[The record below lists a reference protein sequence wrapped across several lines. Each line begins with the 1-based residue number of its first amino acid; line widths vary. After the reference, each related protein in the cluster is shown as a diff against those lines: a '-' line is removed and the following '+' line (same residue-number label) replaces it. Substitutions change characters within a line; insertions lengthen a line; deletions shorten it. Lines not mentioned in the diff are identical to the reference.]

1 MSSKYPPVKNSA
13 YTFRVY
19 LFAQDDNQ
27 IQQTVTLAAGDFQS
41 SGDGGAFGNL
51 ATLPSE
57 SPAGSG
63 QILVSLS
70 AGEMNYDEVTVRA
83 IDAAGAEWHSA
94 AFVIHTAGQTFDAME
109 ALIDDLESRLTAA
122 RAGYLDN
129 LSGGAAALE
138 ATAQSILTDTGTTL
152 DTLIKDIPTNSE
164 FEARTIAAANYATA
178 SALDAVDNF
187 VDTEVAAVL
196 AAVDTEVA
204 AIKAKTDNLPAQ
216 PAAVGSAMT
225 LASGAITAA
234 VIATNAIDADALATD
249 AVTEIQSGLATAV
262 AVADIPTNAELAA
275 ALASADDA
283 TLAAIAALN
292 NIDSTAAQAAAA
304 AALAAYGA
312 ATATNV
318 TNATSPLATGA
329 ALAAL
334 NNLSSAGAQAA
345 AAAALTA
352 YDAATATNVTN
363 ATSQLALEATVAAL
377 NNIDAAAIITALET
391 ETLPDSYSADGAQ
404 PTYAQAL
411 LEIRQFLMERG
422 VINTTLTVNK
432 PDGTTPAF
440 TLALDDDANPTSIS
454 RAS

>member
-152 DTLIKDIPTNSE
+152 DALIKDVPTVAE
-164 FEARTIAAANYATA
+164 FEARTILAANYFDPAADTVANVTTVGTVTNAVTA
-178 SALDAVDNF
+178 GTVSDKTGYALTAAYDA
-187 VDTEVAAVL
+187 
-196 AAVDTEVA
+196 
-204 AIKAKTDNLPAQ
+204 AKTAATQASVDDLP
-216 PAAVGSAMT
+216 
-225 LASGAITAA
+225 
-234 VIATNAIDADALATD
+234 N
-249 AVTEIQSGLATAV
+249 
-262 AVADIPTNAELAA
+262 NAEFTA

>member
-1 MSSKYPPVKNSA
+1 MASKLPAVKNA
-13 YTFRVY
+13 EFIFRCV
-19 LFAQDDNQ
+19 LFAQSDNQ
-27 IQQTVTLAAGDFQS
+27 IKANPTIAAGDWKCS
-41 SGDGGAFGNL
+41 VDGAAFANL
-51 ATLPSE
+51 TTLPDVD
-57 SPAGSG
+57 PDTTA
-63 QILVSLS
+63 QVKVTLS
-70 AGEMNYDEVTVRA
+70 ASEMNGDEIMVTA
-83 IDAAGAEWHSA
+83 IDASGAEWHSA
-94 AFVIHTAGQTFDAME
+94 AFVIHTAAQTFDAME
-109 ALIDDLESRLTAA
+109 ALIDDLESRLTAT

-152 DTLIKDIPTNSE
+152 DALLQDIPT
-164 FEARTIAAANYATA
+164 T
-178 SALDAVDNF
+178 
-187 VDTEVAAVL
+187 
-196 AAVDTEVA
+196 
-204 AIKAKTDNLPAQ
+204 
-216 PAAVGSAMT
+216 
-225 LASGAITAA
+225 
-234 VIATNAIDADALATD
+234 
-249 AVTEIQSGLATAV
+249 
-262 AVADIPTNAELAA
+262 AELAT

-283 TLAAIAALN
+283 VL
-292 NIDSTAAQAAAA
+292 
-304 AALAAYGA
+304 
-312 ATATNV
+312 
-318 TNATSPLATGA
+318 A

-352 YDAATATNVTN
+352 YGAATATNVTN
-363 ATSQLALEATVAAL
+363 ATSPLALEATVAAL
-377 NNIDAAAIITALET
+377 NNIDVAALITALET